1 MSNNYR
7 FFHIEV
13 NERALTDE
21 LYDYVTDPSPA
32 RNDRPVIEELDEVA
46 PDMVPVLE
54 CMVLDGVE
62 EREHVADYV
71 HSVVHG
77 EGQWRLETR

>member
-32 RNDRPVIEELDEVA
+32 RNERPVIEELDEVA

-62 EREHVADYV
+62 EREHVAEYV

-77 EGQWRLETR
+77 EGQWRLQSR

>member
-32 RNDRPVIEELDEVA
+32 RTERPVSEELDEVA